1 MCWKFVDCFVSLS
14 HHCRDVAIYREN
26 FYEVLLTAL
35 ITIQAHNNVLM
46 ARVSPWG
53 SWDWDRGLR
62 ILAVDKWEL
71 RKDLGGV
78 MFRASSAHDPPYVA
92 VVRDMDLDN
101 LPRGYKARPGHWQYC

>member
-1 MCWKFVDCFVSLS
+1 
-14 HHCRDVAIYREN
+14 
-26 FYEVLLTAL
+26 
-35 ITIQAHNNVLM
+35 M

-53 SWDWDRGLR
+53 SWDWDTGLD

-101 LPRGYKARPGHWQYC
+101 LPRGYKAGPGHDIIPLLFLGI

>member
-1 MCWKFVDCFVSLS
+1 MYGAPIQVELSKEKAKNCDNFREVS
-14 HHCRDVAIYREN
+14 
-26 FYEVLLTAL
+26 LTAL
-35 ITIQAHNNVLM
+35 ISMELQYKLTTMRNVLM

-53 SWDWDRGLR
+53 SWDWDTGLD

-101 LPRGYKARPGHWQYC
+101 LPRGYKAGPSHWQ

>member
-1 MCWKFVDCFVSLS
+1 
-14 HHCRDVAIYREN
+14 
-26 FYEVLLTAL
+26 
-35 ITIQAHNNVLM
+35 M

-53 SWDWDRGLR
+53 SWDWDRGLHIR
-62 ILAVDKWEL
+62 AVDKWEL

-101 LPRGYKARPGHWQYC
+101 LPRGYKARPGHWQYCLFTNTNSKFDKIVQHMFDMSMRNIKTQLKTQQN

>member
-1 MCWKFVDCFVSLS
+1 MIVRTFAKFRPNVD
-14 HHCRDVAIYREN
+14 
-26 FYEVLLTAL
+26 
-35 ITIQAHNNVLM
+35 VLM
-46 ARVSPWG
+46 ARVSAWG